1 MSNLPQN
8 IKLTIHGE
16 EIEFSLTDKRE
27 IKYYGKTETSNE
39 SLWRTD
45 KLEDNEVFYQT
56 EWGWGVFVKI
66 EERELSLEE
75 RLEIA
80 DKFNTLIREDCLT
93 KTHHPDE
100 TEEFKLIYRH
110 AWLDSLGPNVVPQR
124 KLITI
129 TYNDKTIE
137 SYE

>member
-1 MSNLPQN
+1 MYNLPQK

-16 EIEFSLTDKRE
+16 EIDFSLTDKRE
-27 IKYYGKTETSNE
+27 IKYYGKTATSNE

-56 EWGWGVFVKI
+56 KWGWGVFVNI
-66 EERELSLEE
+66 EERVLSFNERIKHIVNSLKSNAPLLMEE
-75 RLEIA
+75 DE
-80 DKFNTLIREDCLT
+80 
-93 KTHHPDE
+93 KT
-100 TEEFKLIYRH
+100 TQ
-110 AWLDSLGPNVVPQR
+110 WLNENSIPT

-129 TYNDKTIE
+129 TYNNQTIE

>member
-66 EERELSLEE
+66 EERELSVIE
-75 RLEIA
+75 RIVIA
-80 DKFNTLIREDCLT
+80 ETNTEVIPGFDSHFDTDEDVH
-93 KTHHPDE
+93 KV
-100 TEEFKLIYRH
+100 
-110 AWLDSLGPNVVPQR
+110 LDTWDVPT

-129 TYNDKTIE
+129 TYKDNKIE

>member
-1 MSNLPQN
+1 MNNLPQN
-8 IKLTIHGE
+8 IKLIIHGE

-66 EERELSLEE
+66 EEREL
-75 RLEIA
+75 
-80 DKFNTLIREDCLT
+80 N
-93 KTHHPDE
+93 
-100 TEEFKLIYRH
+100 
-110 AWLDSLGPNVVPQR
+110 LDDRNQWFHINWNGRNPLMKSDWNDYELNQQNVPT

-129 TYNDKTIE
+129 TYKDTKIE

>member
-1 MSNLPQN
+1 MNNLPQK
-8 IKLTIHGE
+8 IKLTIHRE
-16 EIEFSLTDKRE
+16 EIDFSLTDKRE
-27 IKYYGKTETSNE
+27 IKYYGKTATSNE

-75 RLEIA
+75 RYHLW
-80 DKFNTLIREDCLT
+80 FTNNY
-93 KTHHPDE
+93 E
-100 TEEFKLIYRH
+100 TGMERYF
-110 AWLDSLGPNVVPQR
+110 DPNKIPNFDDQYYTPTPT

-129 TYNDKTIE
+129 TYNNETIE

>member
-1 MSNLPQN
+1 MNNKPQN

-16 EIEFSLTDKRE
+16 EIDFSLTDKRE

-66 EERELSLEE
+66 EEKELSLEE
-75 RLEIA
+75 RYELALPIWKKEYGRLSDIMVPTNV
-80 DKFNTLIREDCLT
+80 DNT
-93 KTHHPDE
+93 P
-100 TEEFKLIYRH
+100 FKI
-110 AWLDSLGPNVVPQR
+110 PT
-124 KLITI
+124 KLITV
-129 TYNDKTIE
+129 TYKDETIQI
-137 SYE
+137 YE

>member
-1 MSNLPQN
+1 MSNLPQK

-16 EIEFSLTDKRE
+16 EIDFSLTDKRE
-27 IKYYGKTETSNE
+27 IKYYGKTEASNE

-56 EWGWGVFVKI
+56 EWGWGVFVNI

-75 RLEIA
+75 R
-80 DKFNTLIREDCLT
+80 IRIYALKEGQT
-93 KTHHPDE
+93 Y
-100 TEEFKLIYRH
+100 EEFVTNWNTDEQ
-110 AWLDSLGPNVVPQR
+110 WLEDLSDTTIPT

-137 SYE
+137 SYV

>member
-1 MSNLPQN
+1 MSNLPQK

-16 EIEFSLTDKRE
+16 EIDFSLTDKRE

-39 SLWRTD
+39 SLWRVD

-56 EWGWGVFVKI
+56 EWGWGIFVKI
-66 EERELSLEE
+66 EERELGLGE
-75 RLEIA
+75 RHDIKEQYG
-80 DKFNTLIREDCLT
+80 FDCR
-93 KTHHPDE
+93 
-100 TEEFKLIYRH
+100 KLAKPSIKQ
-110 AWLDSLGPNVVPQR
+110 LDDANIPT